1 MLTLQGV
8 IFRKP
13 LPFGGKARD
22 LKAKSENLLR
32 AKFINRT
39 FGR

>member
-1 MLTLQGV
+1 MLALQGV

-22 LKAKSENLLR
+22 LKAESENLLR
-32 AKFINRT
+32 SEIY
-39 FGR
+39 